1 MELGNAMDDVTCQM
15 KEITA
20 PNYRDDEYYP
30 KVVRAVGEILSSSEV
45 VAPVDVFVHLKLLS
59 KTDLESWRF
68 GRVPYLE
75 KVICCDLGTTSHILR
90 ILRLH
95 LHDLNMIPSHTA
107 YVTWGNGP
115 RAPLR
120 FSKTGEPKLEAAY
133 SRRFLKPGL
142 KPKKRMAN
150 KQALGEGGKVTLDAA
165 TSSDAEVLANLL
177 LLYILPNVD
186 VGTDDRFSYPKLPLY
201 WSESERRFAFLLR
214 CDGRLAGFVL
224 VKRGSPA
231 AEDPEVLDIIEFFV
245 LRRHRRSGVGR
256 QAAFLLWNRFPG
268 KWTVRVSL
276 GNPVALAFWQS
287 VIAEL
292 TSGTAT
298 EFEIPGQPNAW
309 RVFSFESAAV

>member
-1 MELGNAMDDVTCQM
+1 MDDVTCQM
-15 KEITA
+15 KKVTVE
-20 PNYRDDEYYP
+20 NYRDDPYYP

-45 VAPVDVFVHLKLLS
+45 VAPVDVFVHLQLLS

-75 KVICCDLGTTSHILR
+75 KVIHCSLSKTSRILR
-90 ILRLH
+90 ILRMH
-95 LHDLNMIPSHTA
+95 LHDLNMIPSHTE
-107 YVTWGNGP
+107 YVRWGKGP
-115 RAPLR
+115 RTPLR

-133 SRRFLKPGL
+133 SRHFLQPGL
-142 KPKKRMAN
+142 KSKKRMAT
-150 KQALGEGGKVTLDAA
+150 KRAVGEGGKVTLDAA

-186 VGTDDRFSYPKLPLY
+186 VGADDRFSYPRLPLY
-201 WSESERRFAFLLR
+201 WTESERRFAFLLR

-231 AEDPEVLDIIEFFV
+231 ADDPEVLDIIEFFV

-287 VIAEL
+287 VIAEF
-292 TSGTAT
+292 TDGTAT
-298 EFEIPGQPNAW
+298 ESEIPGQPNAW